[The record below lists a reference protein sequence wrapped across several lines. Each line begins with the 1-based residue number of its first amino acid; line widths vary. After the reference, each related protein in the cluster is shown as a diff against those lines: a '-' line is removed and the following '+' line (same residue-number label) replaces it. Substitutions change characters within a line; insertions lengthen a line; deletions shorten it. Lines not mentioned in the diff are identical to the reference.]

1 MIKAFL
7 TKIGEDYLGHY
18 FNTGSGKGK
27 EIRTGIKEK
36 TFNKK
41 CAFCGSLSDNLTMEH
56 LILFNRDQCE
66 LHHLGNFVLC
76 CKSCNK
82 RLRHPDTKKYY
93 DWVEQLEA
101 VCKTIEDFKLRKKR
115 YLSI

>member
-1 MIKAFL
+1 MTTYKTSSDAANTMIKAFL

-41 CAFCGSLSDNLTMEH
+41 CAFSKDLNTYLDDSCQVFISDKHSLQK
-56 LILFNRDQCE
+56 F
-66 LHHLGNFVLC
+66 
-76 CKSCNK
+76 
-82 RLRHPDTKKYY
+82 PD
-93 DWVEQLEA
+93 
-101 VCKTIEDFKLRKKR
+101 
-115 YLSI
+115 